1 MTLHAGAFCVMNV
14 AIMRTVSAI
23 VSLLILAA
31 CSRQPAQP
39 VGVYRLGTAEKT
51 IVLDVRASGD
61 YVLQIDGPDSM
72 TDEIRGRWED
82 ERNTEIDVTFHGIAW
97 HGDQPEAGRTLW
109 PVQFGSDGGFCVDV
123 DELLCFTKD
132 GKA

>member
-1 MTLHAGAFCVMNV
+1 MIVVN
-14 AIMRTVSAI
+14 MRTLSAI
-23 VSLLILAA
+23 VSLLVLAA
-31 CSRQPAQP
+31 CSRQPVQP

-82 ERNTEIDVTFHGIAW
+82 ERKTEIDVTFHGIAW
-97 HGDQPEAGRTLW
+97 HGDQPEAGRALW
-109 PVQFGSDGGFCVDV
+109 PVQFASDGGFCIDV
-123 DELLCFTKD
+123 DKLLCFIKD
-132 GKA
+132 GQS

>member
-1 MTLHAGAFCVMNV
+1 
-14 AIMRTVSAI
+14 MRTLSAI
-23 VSLLILAA
+23 VSLLVLAA
-31 CSRQPAQP
+31 CGRPPVQP

-82 ERNTEIDVTFHGIAW
+82 EPNGEMDVSFHGLLW
-97 HGDQPEAGRTLW
+97 HGNEPEAGKGLW
-109 PVQFGSDGGFCVDV
+109 MVKFEVDGGVCLDG
-123 DELLCFTKD
+123 EGLLCFTKD
-132 GKA
+132 GQG

>member
-1 MTLHAGAFCVMNV
+1 MTLHAGAFCLMNV
-14 AIMRTVSAI
+14 AIMRTLPFI
-23 VSLLILAA
+23 VSLLVLAA
-31 CSRQPAQP
+31 CTRQPVQP

-82 ERNTEIDVTFHGIAW
+82 ERNREMDVTFHGILW
-97 HGDQPEAGRTLW
+97 HGNEPEAGNGLW
-109 PVQFGSDGGFCVDV
+109 MVKFEGDGGVCLDG
-123 DELLCFTKD
+123 EGLLCFTKD
-132 GKA
+132 S